1 MISHDST
8 LTLLCLNTSIH
19 SMSLDSEDELRPV
32 HYEKTSHQELPYLIH
47 ARTNVPYLVGRHGHT
62 IIAVELKTFGWKI
75 KLMKNNNGKFIIA
88 SKGKE
93 KWFIQ
98 VINTDTGLSEALRK
112 VKDEISN
119 ELIVMAEE
127 SDALPVIA
135 LVAHDSV
142 ALVSAKTF
150 TGLSPA
156 L

>member
-1 MISHDST
+1 
-8 LTLLCLNTSIH
+8 
-19 SMSLDSEDELRPV
+19 MSFDSEDTLQPV

-62 IIAVELKTFGWKI
+62 IIAVELKKFGWKI
-75 KLMKNNNGKFIIA
+75 KLMKNNNGKYIIA

-98 VINTDTGLSEALRK
+98 VINTDTRLSEALRK

-127 SDALPVIA
+127 SGALPVIA
-135 LVAHDSV
+135 LVAHDSA
-142 ALVSAKTF
+142 ALISAKTF
-150 TGLSPA
+150 TGLSLA